1 MTGSGSLDDFI
12 PAPRSPRRVARRR
25 AQARRRWGIIAG
37 VVVLTVL
44 LVIIVVIT
52 VREEG
57 GHRVPAAGPGSES
70 PPKLRTTTTRI
81 TKTTDPTSASSP
93 DGAGTPSTTL
103 AGTGAGT
110 GGLEPPGTGPSGTG
124 PSGTGPSGTGG
135 KVTVTEHSGA
145 CRFEG
150 DQLLDSGQV
159 LNTTAEEVVAEVE
172 VTWVDSTGELD
183 SSSDLQA
190 VAPGESTE
198 WSVAT
203 PISDPPQGLSCRVAL
218 I

>member
-44 LVIIVVIT
+44 LVIVVVIT

-70 PPKLRTTTTRI
+70 RRKLRTTTTRI
-81 TKTTDPTSASSP
+81 TKTTDPTSSSSP

-103 AGTGAGT
+103 AGTG
-110 GGLEPPGTGPSGTG
+110 GLEPPATGPSGTG
-124 PSGTGPSGTGG
+124 PSGTGPSGIGG

-183 SSSDLQA
+183 SSSDLQV